1 MTPCILLSIGTQPR
15 IITILLHIKHNWET
29 TMSNK
34 LSAHKRA
41 MKRFRM
47 ICNRSGSVHMFK
59 ANNINDARNQARTF
73 FQGPVSPGGVIV
85 E

>member
-1 MTPCILLSIGTQPR
+1 
-15 IITILLHIKHNWET
+15 
-29 TMSNK
+29 MSNK